1 MAELRAN
8 QGEKIDLYLGR
19 GPYYRTMVDELPDD
33 RTIIAPLPMYRG
45 IPIILSQNQE
55 IKMYFYRSNG
65 RYIQNVKVIGFA
77 LEGNVRLV
85 RLLELGPAEKQQR
98 RDTFRVTTML
108 RAILRPYEFGEFPY
122 KVTAKEE
129 ELMEEVPTFNI
140 SATGI
145 AVRTSQDFIVGDRVY
160 IRVFLTWPQQ
170 APEQIDVMGEVRQ
183 VMSIEQEMRVRQLG
197 MMFLDISEETSG
209 RIEKFVIIEQQ
220 RKAKQKKLVM
230 DE

>member
-1 MAELRAN
+1 MAELRAG

-33 RTIIAPLPMYRG
+33 RTIIAPLPTYKG

-55 IKMYFYRSNG
+55 IKMYFYRPNG
-65 RYIQNVKVIGFA
+65 RYVQNVKVIGFM

-85 RLLELGPAEKQQR
+85 RLMELGSAEKQQR

-108 RAILRPYEFGEFPY
+108 RAVLRPHDFGEFPN
-122 KVTAKEE
+122 KITPEE
-129 ELMEEVPTFNI
+129 DQLMEEVPTFNI
-140 SATGI
+140 SATGV
-145 AVRTSQDFIVGDRVY
+145 AVRTTRDYSVGDRIY
-160 IRVFLTWPQQ
+160 IRIYLTWPQQ
-170 APEQIDVMGEVRQ
+170 KSEQIDVMGEVRQ
-183 VMSIEQEMRVRQLG
+183 VVSVEQEMRVKQLG

-209 RIEKFVIIEQQ
+209 RIEKFVIVEQQ
-220 RKAKQKKLVM
+220 RKVKQKRLIT